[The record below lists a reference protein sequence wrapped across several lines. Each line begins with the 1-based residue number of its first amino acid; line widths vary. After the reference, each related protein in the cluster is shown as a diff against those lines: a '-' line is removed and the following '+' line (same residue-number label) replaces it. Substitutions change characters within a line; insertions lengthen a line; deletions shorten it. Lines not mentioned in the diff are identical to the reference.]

1 MRTIKRK
8 RKQLEIK
15 IALSLPGVY
24 GSRAYL
30 KTAGWGLKLER
41 SFRRWFWQKKKKE
54 EKVKCLNTFSLNYST
69 ENSDIYIEEIVRYM

>member
-15 IALSLPGVY
+15 IAVALSLLGVY

-30 KTAGWGLKLER
+30 KTTGWGLKLEH
-41 SFRRWFWQKKKKE
+41 SFRRLFWQKKKF
-54 EKVKCLNTFSLNYST
+54 KCLNAFSLNYST
-69 ENSDIYIEEIVRYM
+69 ENSDIYIEEIIKHM